1 MLAVGRSRLAASSGL
16 SLPKLSA
23 LVARAIARSGPL
35 SSGAA
40 NAINSQATFAPF
52 VKANLPL
59 LTNLVLREYATA
71 AKRTATKKTTATKK
85 KAPAKRST
93 TATTKKPAA
102 KNRAVAKR
110 SGTRRTATKK
120 KPAAKK
126 KKAAPK
132 KKAVKKK
139 AAPKKPGIQTQYDKA
154 LGDAPTKK
162 ANPYNLFFVDTLKNV
177 DPSLKASEKAKKVA
191 EQWRALSDAEKKT
204 WSDRAA
210 EETVKRKA
218 AYAQW
223 LAGQNPLDIEAANNA
238 RIRIRGYRE
247 KKGIK
252 GVSPVTKIKDDRLVK
267 RPRTAW
273 VFFMKDKY
281 SSGLVD
287 HVEHKDKMSK
297 LAELWKAT
305 PEAEKKKYE
314 DLFTKDMARYKA
326 ERADFLKKYKH

>member
-23 LVARAIARSGPL
+23 IVARAIARSGPL

-40 NAINSQATFAPF
+40 NAISSQATFAPF

-71 AKRTATKKTTATKK
+71 AKKAAPKK
-85 KAPAKRST
+85 KAPAKKKST
-93 TATTKKPAA
+93 TTAKKPAV
-102 KNRAVAKR
+102 KRRAVAKK

-120 KPAAKK
+120 KTVAKK

-132 KKAVKKK
+132 KKKVVRKKK
-139 AAPKKPGIQTQYDKA
+139 AVAKKPGIQIQYNKS

-162 ANPYNLFFVDTLKNV
+162 ANAYNLFFIDVVKTLEGV
-177 DPSLKASEKAKKVA
+177 STAPQKAKEIAQK
-191 EQWRALSDAEKKT
+191 WNALSDAEKQKWT
-204 WSDRAA
+204 DRAS

-223 LAGQNPLDIEAANNA
+223 LAKQNPLDIEAANNA
-238 RIRIRGYRE
+238 RNRIRAHRA

-252 GVSPVTKIKDDRLVK
+252 SGSTPVSKIKDDRLVK
-267 RPRTAW
+267 RPCTAW
-273 VFFMKDKY
+273 IFFMKDKY
-281 SSGLVD
+281 HTAEIDGI
-287 HVEHKDKMSK
+287 EHKLKLTK
-297 LAELWKAT
+297 LAQLWRGAS
-305 PEAEKKKYE
+305 ASEKKKYE
-314 DLFTKDMARYKA
+314 DLATKDAARYKA
-326 ERADFLKKYKH
+326 ERAEFLKKYSH